1 MSSNYKGNHFARI
14 HQHSYTLNSSSV
26 TYQLYPIFLPDIK
39 LFLKRSGKIDRT
51 REGSS
56 SHLRTDQAEIY
67 EVGFA
72 QELLFRNILHL
83 HVSLVV

>member
-1 MSSNYKGNHFARI
+1 MSVISHF
-14 HQHSYTLNSSSV
+14 
-26 TYQLYPIFLPDIK
+26 FKDIK

-56 SHLRTDQAEIY
+56 SHLRTDQAEID
-67 EVGFA
+67 EVGLA

-83 HVSLVV
+83 HVSLLV